1 MSWAAPTV
9 GLDCLFRGERCLYEW
24 SSTSTLNCPSA
35 EDGLEV
41 KCSVT
46 ENTKVSG
53 RKRKH
58 LLRFTTQLVRTKRV
72 QGDLF
77 ASSVPWSLC
86 VQSRLCCTSACSVVK
101 RLYRGTFV
109 SGGGIQTRGFVWK
122 FLLATCMR
130 SVCRLGQSNSR
141 EN

>member
-86 VQSRLCCTSACSVVK
+86 VQSRLCCTSACSGVRKALPRNGRVGGWHLIQRFCLERCPSDLYATSLSV
-101 RLYRGTFV
+101 RL
-109 SGGGIQTRGFVWK
+109 K
-122 FLLATCMR
+122 
-130 SVCRLGQSNSR
+130 
-141 EN
+141 

>member
-1 MSWAAPTV
+1 MSWAAPAV

-24 SSTSTLNCPSA
+24 SSTSKHEEDCPSA

-72 QGDLF
+72 RGDLF
-77 ASSVPWSLC
+77 ASSVPWRLC

-101 RLYRGTFV
+101 TAVPRNVRIWGWDSIQRFCLEGSPSDLYAISLSARP
-109 SGGGIQTRGFVWK
+109 K
-122 FLLATCMR
+122 
-130 SVCRLGQSNSR
+130 
-141 EN
+141 